1 MTAEYR
7 KLGSDPFLRGALKRA
22 ELRMTALDRM
32 TNYLFKGIHSQD
44 SPFKKSWDS
53 LDVIIFLSLPEAF
66 RLNHMKLLV
75 CYGY

>member
-22 ELRMTALDRM
+22 ELGMTALNRM

-44 SPFKKSWDS
+44 S
-53 LDVIIFLSLPEAF
+53 AF
-66 RLNHMKLLV
+66 
-75 CYGY
+75 